1 MKKLITIE
9 GMSCEHCV
17 QAVANALRELKG
29 VTGAAV
35 GLEKKQTTVELSA
48 DVTDAMLKEA
58 IEEAGYSV
66 TEIKTL

>member
-9 GMSCEHCV
+9 GMSCGHCV

-35 GLEKKQTTVELSA
+35 GLEKKQATVELSA

>member
-9 GMSCEHCV
+9 GMSCGHCV

-29 VTGAAV
+29 VTSAAV
-35 GLEKKQTTVELSA
+35 GLEKKQATVELSA
-48 DVTDAMLKEA
+48 DVTDAILKEA

>member
-9 GMSCEHCV
+9 GMSCGHCV
-17 QAVANALRELKG
+17 QAVANALRELEG

-35 GLEKKQTTVELSA
+35 ELEKKQATVELSA